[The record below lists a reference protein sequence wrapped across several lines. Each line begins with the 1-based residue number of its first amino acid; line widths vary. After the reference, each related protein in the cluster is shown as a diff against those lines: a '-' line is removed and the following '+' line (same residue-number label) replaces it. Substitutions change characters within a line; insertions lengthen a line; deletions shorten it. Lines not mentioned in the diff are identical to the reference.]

1 LSVHWYPGH
10 MRKARRTI
18 REHLRACDVVLEVL
32 DARIPYTSRNP
43 DLNALLGSKPR
54 VVVLNKEDLADRVA
68 TSRWVRIL
76 EAGGHPAV
84 PVCALDGTGIGEL
97 VRKVRRV
104 LEVAGSVA
112 AGRTPRAMVV
122 GIPNVG
128 KSALINALT
137 GRRVAATGRRPGI
150 TRGKQWI
157 RVGPY
162 FELLDTPGIL
172 WPRLGDAEVGFK
184 LAAVGAVKEEVLP
197 VREAALWLVEWLRRY
212 HPVSLEAR
220 YGAAHLSG
228 AEMLQHVAHRRG
240 FLLPGGRPDEDRA
253 ARAVLKDFR
262 EGHLGLVT
270 LDLPDALGE

>member
-1 LSVHWYPGH
+1 

-137 GRRVAATGRRPGI
+137 GRRVAATGCRPGI

-228 AEMLQHVAHRRG
+228 AEMLQHIAHRRG

-262 EGHLGLVT
+262 EGQLGLVT
-270 LDLPDALGE
+270 LDLPDAFGE